1 MTAVILIT
9 ITFVAGLVW
18 FMVWAVRR
26 SRAIQVERSRARIEY
41 LRRRAEFL
49 ATASPVE
56 AQAFLIEEQTNALIE
71 AQARN
76 TNVLAMMLWLNG
88 SNSPFGR
95 HGRDG

>member
-1 MTAVILIT
+1 MTAVIV
-9 ITFVAGLVW
+9 ITFVAGSVLLT
-18 FMVWAVRR
+18 VWAVRHQ
-26 SRAIQVERSRARIEY
+26 RAIQAERSRAHVDY
-41 LRRRAEFL
+41 LRGRAEFL